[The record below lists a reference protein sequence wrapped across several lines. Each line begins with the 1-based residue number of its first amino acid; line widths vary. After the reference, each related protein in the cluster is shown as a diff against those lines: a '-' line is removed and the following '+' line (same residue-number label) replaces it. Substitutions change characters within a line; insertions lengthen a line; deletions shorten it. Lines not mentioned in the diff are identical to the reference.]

1 MSSGY
6 NMKRLVNGVWVD
18 ATGQEQVVGD
28 EYLYEEKGGTR
39 QQTYALPVVES
50 IRLITTGAFRK
61 RFSAT
66 VRKQIRDSVIDPV
79 IILREDLESA
89 SYVDLDDQEVIDG
102 LAGFSSA
109 GLNWMTDEEIAAQL
123 ADGTT
128 KEKYNGVL

>member
-1 MSSGY
+1 MQ
-6 NMKRLVNGVWVD
+6 KLVNAIWID
-18 ATGQEQVVGD
+18 CTQDDLSVGD
-28 EYLYEEKGGTR
+28 TYRVSVGGGGW
-39 QQTYALPVVES
+39 QQQKYALVVAES

-61 RFSAT
+61 RFSDA
-66 VRKQIRDSVIDPV
+66 VRKQIRDSVIDPI

-89 SYVDLDDQEVIDG
+89 SYVDLDDQEVITG

-109 GLNWMTDEEIAAQL
+109 GLGWMTDVEITAQL

>member
-1 MSSGY
+1 MNTILDTGSHKIETSGE
-6 NMKRLVNGVWVD
+6 LVTTTP
-18 ATGQEQVVGD
+18 A
-28 EYLYEEKGGTR
+28 
-39 QQTYALPVVES
+39 

-61 RFSAT
+61 RFSDA
-66 VRKQIRDSVIDPV
+66 VRKLIRDSVIDPV

-89 SYVDLDDQEVIDG
+89 SYIDLDDQEVADG

-109 GLNWMTDEEIAAQL
+109 GLGWMTDEEITAQL

>member
-1 MSSGY
+1 MQ
-6 NMKRLVNGVWVD
+6 KLVNGVWID
-18 ATGQEQVVGD
+18 CTQEDLNVGD
-28 EYLYEEKGGTR
+28 DYRISVGDGGW
-39 QQTYALPVVES
+39 QQQKYALAIPES

-61 RFSAT
+61 RFSDA
-66 VRKQIRDSVIDPV
+66 VRKLIRDSVIDPV
-79 IILREDLESA
+79 IILRENLESA

-109 GLNWMTDEEIAAQL
+109 GLGWMTDEEITAQL

>member
-1 MSSGY
+1 MQ
-6 NMKRLVNGVWVD
+6 KLVNGVWTD
-18 ATGQEQVVGD
+18 TTQGELNVGD
-28 EYLYEEKGGTR
+28 DYRIPVGNGGWQR
-39 QQTYALPVVES
+39 QKYAIAVAES

-61 RFSAT
+61 RFSDA

-109 GLNWMTDEEIAAQL
+109 GLNWMTDAEIIAQL
-123 ADGTT
+123 ADGTA